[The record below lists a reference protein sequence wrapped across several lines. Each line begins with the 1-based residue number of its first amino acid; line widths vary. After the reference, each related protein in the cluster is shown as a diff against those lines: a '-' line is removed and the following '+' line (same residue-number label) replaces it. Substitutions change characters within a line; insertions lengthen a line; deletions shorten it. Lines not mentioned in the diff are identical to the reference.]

1 MTIAGLKKEHAKW
14 CSRCSGPIDRGPT
27 PNSSTGCPRSQAFAS
42 SFGLGRRDGEVAVPL
57 TLANNS
63 MAEEILKQMA
73 M

>member
-1 MTIAGLKKEHAKW
+1 MTIAGLKMEHAKW
-14 CSRCSGPIDRGPT
+14 CSRCSGSIDRGPT
-27 PNSSTGCPRSQAFAS
+27 PHSPTDCPRSQALAS
-42 SFGLGRRDGEVAVPL
+42 SFGLGRRDREVALPL